1 MNTKQQLAAGATLTL
16 GTLLLVYI
24 YRKYTSSKTPDKPRS
39 KPTSRSTARTL
50 LSKYNPRPTTEDIQ
64 SDNNFQGRVVKT
76 SQISEGGIVYHDI
89 RYPRD
94 EGEKSESVPEST
106 SLSETSLVDNSV
118 SEELSST
125 SASNP
130 PTLVTND
137 MIDKS
142 DSTDT
147 GSTSVQVVSVDE
159 SELNSA
165 PPPVV
170 AASVAASVSSE
181 VDIPLTSDK
190 ENTEHVAVALVEN
203 KTDKENGDS
212 QSQSQL
218 QTDSLPRYPSQSS
231 SQSSSHSNKPTS
243 SNLSDKLTANGVT
256 GGMVTTEEFVRNV
269 VRYVAVL
276 TVPDLCVTSFLYF
289 C

>member
-24 YRKYTSSKTPDKPRS
+24 YRKYTSKTPDKPRS
-39 KPTSRSTARTL
+39 KPTSRSAARTL
-50 LSKYNPRPTTEDIQ
+50 LSKYNPRPTTQDIQ

-94 EGEKSESVPEST
+94 EAEKRESAPDST
-106 SLSETSLVDNSV
+106 SLSETNVVDNSV
-118 SEELSST
+118 SDELSST

-130 PTLVTND
+130 TALVTNGV
-137 MIDKS
+137 MDKS
-142 DSTDT
+142 DTET
-147 GSTSVQVVSVDE
+147 GSSSVQVVSVDE
-159 SELNSA
+159 TELNSA
-165 PPPVV
+165 PTPVV
-170 AASVAASVSSE
+170 AASVAAPVSSG
-181 VDIPLTSDK
+181 VDTPLTSDK
-190 ENTEHVAVALVEN
+190 GNSEHGSDSLVEN
-203 KTDKENGDS
+203 KTENGDS

-218 QTDSLPRYPSQSS
+218 PSESLPRYPSQSS
-231 SQSSSHSNKPTS
+231 SHPTSNSDKPSS

-269 VRYVAVL
+269 VRLVKNLEYYL
-276 TVPDLCVTSFLYF
+276 D
-289 C
+289 

>member
-24 YRKYTSSKTPDKPRS
+24 YRKYSSSKTPDKPRS
-39 KPTSRSTARTL
+39 KPTSRSAARTL

-94 EGEKSESVPEST
+94 EEKKSESVPEST
-106 SLSETSLVDNSV
+106 SLSETSVVDNSA

-130 PTLVTND
+130 PTLVTSD
-137 MIDKS
+137 VIDKS
-142 DSTDT
+142 VTDT

-190 ENTEHVAVALVEN
+190 ENTENVADALVEN
-203 KTDKENGDS
+203 KTEKENGD
-212 QSQSQL
+212 SQSQL

-231 SQSSSHSNKPTS
+231 FQSSSHSNKPTS

-269 VRYVAVL
+269 VRLVHIK
-276 TVPDLCVTSFLYF
+276 S
-289 C
+289 